1 MRNMNDILRQAQVMQ
16 NKLTK
21 LQAELAEKT
30 YEASSGGGIVKAEV
44 TGKQELKKLV
54 IDPAALEKNDME
66 MLEDLIIAAVN
77 EALRIARETMER
89 EMNAISGGI
98 NCPVCSDH
106 ERRASST
113 IAKPGRQTCKIAWP
127 WSKISHAHC
136 HYSSQMA
143 GSRNQALWRG
153 YCFPARYLEALQPL
167 WRAVGNGS
175 LPDLRRCQSRPDC
188 AVRDTGMGQHVGP

>member
-1 MRNMNDILRQAQVMQ
+1 MRNMNDILRQAQGMQ

-98 NCPVCSDH
+98 
-106 ERRASST
+106 
-113 IAKPGRQTCKIAWP
+113 KLPG
-127 WSKISHAHC
+127 
-136 HYSSQMA
+136 M
-143 GSRNQALWRG
+143 
-153 YCFPARYLEALQPL
+153 F
-167 WRAVGNGS
+167 
-175 LPDLRRCQSRPDC
+175 
-188 AVRDTGMGQHVGP
+188 

>member
-16 NKLTK
+16 NNLTK

-98 NCPVCSDH
+98 
-106 ERRASST
+106 
-113 IAKPGRQTCKIAWP
+113 KLPG
-127 WSKISHAHC
+127 
-136 HYSSQMA
+136 M
-143 GSRNQALWRG
+143 
-153 YCFPARYLEALQPL
+153 F
-167 WRAVGNGS
+167 
-175 LPDLRRCQSRPDC
+175 
-188 AVRDTGMGQHVGP
+188 

>member
-16 NKLTK
+16 NKVLK
-21 LQAELAEKT
+21 LQQEMAEKT

-98 NCPVCSDH
+98 
-106 ERRASST
+106 
-113 IAKPGRQTCKIAWP
+113 KLPG
-127 WSKISHAHC
+127 
-136 HYSSQMA
+136 M
-143 GSRNQALWRG
+143 
-153 YCFPARYLEALQPL
+153 F
-167 WRAVGNGS
+167 
-175 LPDLRRCQSRPDC
+175 
-188 AVRDTGMGQHVGP
+188 

>member
-1 MRNMNDILRQAQVMQ
+1 MPNMNDLLRQAQVMQ

-98 NCPVCSDH
+98 
-106 ERRASST
+106 
-113 IAKPGRQTCKIAWP
+113 KLPG
-127 WSKISHAHC
+127 
-136 HYSSQMA
+136 M
-143 GSRNQALWRG
+143 
-153 YCFPARYLEALQPL
+153 F
-167 WRAVGNGS
+167 
-175 LPDLRRCQSRPDC
+175 
-188 AVRDTGMGQHVGP
+188 